1 MIVVGLSHQS
11 APIEIR
17 ERIAIAPKKVSEAL
31 GRVRTIPSVSEAVIL
46 STCNRVEVYASAEPG
61 SNHRDVAR
69 QIVALLGEMGGR
81 EIVPH
86 LGTKLGTEAVRHLFR
101 VASSLDSLVVGEPQ
115 ILGQLKDAI
124 RIATEAKA
132 LGPELNVTMR
142 SALQVAKRVRT
153 ETAIG
158 EGQVSVPSVAVDLA
172 ARIFEELSGKTA
184 LLVGAGEMA
193 ESAAKLLARAGAS
206 VLVVNRSPERA
217 ENLARSVG
225 GRPAPWDQL
234 EAMLIATDIVISSTS
249 SPVPVITKQMVKGL
263 RRKRR
268 GRSLFFIDIAMPRDV
283 EPAVDELD
291 FVIVYHIDDLS
302 QVVAQTLEGR
312 KSEAERAEALVSTET
327 RAFEE
332 RSSQQAMKPLIV
344 ALRERTRAALAAEL
358 DKSFRGRLKHLSDED
373 RRALDKMADAAVNK
387 ILHAPTKRLKALAA
401 SPRSEEIAE
410 LICHLF
416 EVDAEVPVSGR
427 SERPVSRDD
436 DSDDAVD
443 DDDAVGEHSGP
454 RIAVR

>member
-1 MIVVGLSHQS
+1 MARKL
-11 APIEIR
+11 
-17 ERIAIAPKKVSEAL
+17 
-31 GRVRTIPSVSEAVIL
+31 
-46 STCNRVEVYASAEPG
+46 VE
-61 SNHRDVAR
+61 
-69 QIVALLGEMGGR
+69 LLGEIGGR
-81 EIVPH
+81 EVVPH
-86 LGTKLGTEAVRHLFR
+86 LGTKLDGDAVRHLFR

-124 RIATEAKA
+124 RIATEAKS
-132 LGPELNVTMR
+132 LGSELNATMR

-172 ARIFEELSGKTA
+172 ARIFEQLSGKTA

-206 VLVVNRSPERA
+206 VIVVNRSPERA
-217 ENLARSVG
+217 ETLARSVG

-234 EAMLIATDIVISSTS
+234 EEMLIVCDIVVTSTA
-249 SPVPVITKQMVKGL
+249 SPVPVITKPMVKGL

-283 EPAVDELD
+283 EPAVDDLD

-302 QVVAQTLEGR
+302 QVVAQSLEGR
-312 KSEAERAEALVSTET
+312 KTEAERAEALVSAET
-327 RAFEE
+327 RAFED

-358 DKSFRGRLKHLSDED
+358 DKSLRGRLKHLSDDD
-373 RRALDKMADAAVNK
+373 RQALDKMADAAVNK

-427 SERPVSRDD
+427 SERPTPPRAEA
-436 DSDDAVD
+436 DDAVD
-443 DDDAVGEHSGP
+443 DDDEAGEHSGP